1 MVGART
7 QTAVA
12 ITVSVIGAALRY
24 YQRMGAVAIDLARAT
39 VPAYLRSTAPD
50 GGAVMSSVT
59 RIGSGGATVL
69 IEAEAGKHG
78 IGVFQIESHATTSV
92 STAVRV
98 TPLVAPGGETAEVS
112 VKFEPSVLTL
122 EPGHHALVQ
131 VSVAVNETLRP
142 GVRYAGFVQLP
153 GLSDL
158 GVPIVVRRRPSPIE
172 PTASPAVAPESPS
185 STGRRRRPS
194 GRKHT

>member
-1 MVGART
+1 MVGAAT
-7 QTAVA
+7 ETAVA
-12 ITVSVIGAALRY
+12 ITRSVIVATLRY

-39 VPAYLRSTAPD
+39 VPAYLRSTGPD
-50 GGAVMSSVT
+50 GGAVKSSAT
-59 RIGSGGATVL
+59 PARSGGATVL
-69 IEAEAGKHG
+69 IEAEAGKRG
-78 IGVFQIESHATTSV
+78 IGVLQVESHATSSV

-98 TPLVAPGGETAEVS
+98 TALVAPSGETAEVL
-112 VKFEPSVLTL
+112 VEFEPSVLTL
-122 EPGHHALVQ
+122 EPGHQALVQ

-172 PTASPAVAPESPS
+172 PTVSPAVAPESPS